1 MEKLT
6 FQELRN
12 DILKQI
18 HTITAIENQGAEII
32 KNQRYELAEKFRAES
47 NLPELRSELKN
58 SIKEWNDNVNSLE
71 LIPENI
77 DFIKASKQFL
87 SQFEDNTQEFNQLIF
102 DEIEK
107 LSEARQ
113 TALSNKDFKLAGQL
127 VDKSVALK
135 QKLEL
140 K

>member
-1 MEKLT
+1 MEKLN

-32 KNQRYELAEKFRAES
+32 KNQRYELAEKFRTES

-71 LIPENI
+71 LIAENI
-77 DFIKASKQFL
+77 EFIKTSKQFL

>member
-1 MEKLT
+1 MENLNFK
-6 FQELRN
+6 ELRN
-12 DILKQI
+12 DILKQME
-18 HTITAIENQGAEII
+18 TITAIENQGAEII

-58 SIKEWNDNVNSLE
+58 SINDWKDNVNSLE

-87 SQFEDNTQEFNQLIF
+87 SQFEDNTQKFNQLIF

-107 LSEARQ
+107 LAEARQ
-113 TALSNKDFKLAGQL
+113 TALTNKDFKLAGQL

>member
-1 MEKLT
+1 MQELNFK
-6 FQELRN
+6 ELRN
-12 DILKQI
+12 AILKQI
-18 HTITAIENQGAEII
+18 ETITAIEDQGAEII
-32 KNQRYELAEKFRAES
+32 KNQQYELAEEFRTDRK
-47 NLPELRSELKN
+47 LLELKLKN
-58 SIKEWNDNVNSLE
+58 SIKDWNDNVNSLE
-71 LIPENI
+71 LIAENI
-77 DFIKASKQFL
+77 EFIKASNQFL

-107 LSEARQ
+107 LTEARQ

>member
-1 MEKLT
+1 MQELNFK
-6 FQELRN
+6 ELRN
-12 DILKQI
+12 AILQQI
-18 HTITAIENQGAEII
+18 ETITAIEKQGAEII
-32 KNQRYELAEKFRAES
+32 KNQQYELAEKFRADRK
-47 NLPELRSELKN
+47 LLELKLKN

-71 LIPENI
+71 IVAENI

-87 SQFEDNTQEFNQLIF
+87 SQFEDNTQEFNQVIL

-127 VDKSVALK
+127 VDKSVELK
-135 QKLEL
+135 QKLASE
-140 K
+140 

>member
-1 MEKLT
+1 MENLNFK
-6 FQELRN
+6 ELRN
-12 DILKQI
+12 DILKQME
-18 HTITAIENQGAEII
+18 TITAIENQGAEII
-32 KNQRYELAEKFRAES
+32 KNQRYELAEKYRAES
-47 NLPELRSELKN
+47 NLPELRRELKSN
-58 SIKEWNDNVNSLE
+58 IKEWNDNVNSLE
-71 LIPENI
+71 LIAENI
-77 DFIKASKQFL
+77 EFIKASKQFL

-107 LSEARQ
+107 LAEARQ
-113 TALSNKDFKLAGQL
+113 TALTNKDFKFAGQL

>member
-1 MEKLT
+1 MEELNFK
-6 FQELRN
+6 ELRN
-12 DILKQI
+12 AILKQI
-18 HTITAIENQGAEII
+18 EIIIAIEKQGEEII
-32 KNQRYELAEKFRAES
+32 KNQQYELAEKFRADRK
-47 NLPELRSELKN
+47 LLELKLKN

-71 LIPENI
+71 LIAENI
-77 DFIKASKQFL
+77 EFIKASKQFL
-87 SQFEDNTQEFNQLIF
+87 SQFEDNTQEFNQLII

-107 LSEARQ
+107 LTEARQ

>member
-1 MEKLT
+1 MQQSS

-18 HTITAIENQGAEII
+18 ETITDFENQGAEII
-32 KNQRYELAEKFRAES
+32 NNQRYELAAKFRADRK
-47 NLPELRSELKN
+47 LLELKLKN
-58 SIKEWNDNVNSLE
+58 SIKYWNDKVNSLE
-71 LIPENI
+71 LIAKNI

-87 SQFEDNTQEFNQLIF
+87 SQFEDNTQEFNQLII

-107 LSEARQ
+107 ISEARQ

>member
-1 MEKLT
+1 MENLNFK
-6 FQELRN
+6 ELRN
-12 DILKQI
+12 DILKQME
-18 HTITAIENQGAEII
+18 TITAIENQGAEII

-47 NLPELRSELKN
+47 NLPELRNELKN
-58 SIKEWNDNVNSLE
+58 SIKEWNDRVNSLE
-71 LIPENI
+71 LIAENI
-77 DFIKASKQFL
+77 EFIKASKQFL
-87 SQFEDNTQEFNQLIF
+87 SQFEDNTQEFNKLII

-107 LSEARQ
+107 LAEARQ
-113 TALSNKDFKLAGQL
+113 TALTNKDFKFAGQL